1 MNNDELPLPLNGVR
15 VCDFSWIIAGP
26 QATRI
31 MADLGAEVMKEHIES
46 NLDSSRVG

>member
-31 MADLGAEVMKEHIES
+31 MADLGAEVIKVENES
-46 NLDSSRVG
+46 HLDSI